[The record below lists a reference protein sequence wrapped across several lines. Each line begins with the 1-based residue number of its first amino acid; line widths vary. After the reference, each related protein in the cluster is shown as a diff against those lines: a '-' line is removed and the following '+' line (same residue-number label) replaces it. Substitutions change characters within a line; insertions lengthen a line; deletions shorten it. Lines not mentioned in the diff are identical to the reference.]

1 MSSTVTARYR
11 AYSQEDK
18 QACKDLL
25 EELKQKQIEATLLD
39 VVRAVEP
46 DLETPEHLAAA

>member
-1 MSSTVTARYR
+1 MSSTATARYQ
-11 AYSQEDK
+11 AYSPGDK

-25 EELKQKQIEATLLD
+25 EELKQKQIKASLLD